1 MNLKKKTLKELKNLP
16 KGELKSLLDQ
26 KQERLRVLRFDLSFG
41 KVKNVR
47 EIRATR
53 KLVAQIKTIIKENGK

>member
-1 MNLKKKTLKELKNLP
+1 MELKELKNLP
-16 KGELKSLLDQ
+16 EGELKSLLNQ

-53 KLVAQIKTIIKENGK
+53 KLISQIKTILKEWKIKK

>member
-1 MNLKKKTLKELKNLP
+1 MELKELKNLP
-16 KGELKSLLDQ
+16 ENELKTLLSQ

-53 KLVAQIKTIIKENGK
+53 KIIAQMQTILKEWKTKK

>member
-1 MNLKKKTLKELKNLP
+1 MKHKEKLKEFKRMGHQELFRLLK
-16 KGELKSLLDQ
+16 E
-26 KQERLRVLRFDLSFG
+26 KQERLRQLRFDLPGG

-53 KLVAQIKTIIKENGK
+53 RDLARLLTLMAQAN

>member
-1 MNLKKKTLKELKNLP
+1 MDLKDLKKQTESELQ
-16 KGELKSLLDQ
+16 SLLAQ

-53 KLVAQIKTIIKENGK
+53 KIIAQIQTILKEWKTKK

>member
-1 MNLKKKTLKELKNLP
+1 MELKELKAMP
-16 KGELKSLLDQ
+16 EGELKSLLEQ

-53 KLVAQIKTIIKENGK
+53 KLISQIKTILKEWKTKK

>member
-1 MNLKKKTLKELKNLP
+1 MELKELKNLP
-16 KGELKSLLDQ
+16 EGELKSLLNQ

-53 KLVAQIKTIIKENGK
+53 KLISQIKTILKEWKTKK

>member
-1 MNLKKKTLKELKNLP
+1 MELKELKNLP
-16 KGELKSLLDQ
+16 ERELKSLLNQ

-53 KLVAQIKTIIKENGK
+53 KLISQIKTILKEWKTKK

>member
-1 MNLKKKTLKELKNLP
+1 MDLIDLKKQTESELQ
-16 KGELKSLLDQ
+16 SLLAQ

-53 KLVAQIKTIIKENGK
+53 KIIAQIQTILKEWKTKK

>member
-1 MNLKKKTLKELKNLP
+1 MELKELKNLP
-16 KGELKSLLDQ
+16 KNELKSLLDQ

-47 EIRATR
+47 EMRATR
-53 KLVAQIKTIIKENGK
+53 KLVAQIKTILKENGK

>member
-1 MNLKKKTLKELKNLP
+1 MELKELKNLP
-16 KGELKSLLDQ
+16 EVELKSLLSQ

-53 KLVAQIKTIIKENGK
+53 KIIAQIQTILKEWKTKK

>member
-1 MNLKKKTLKELKNLP
+1 MELKELKNLP
-16 KGELKSLLDQ
+16 EGELKSLLSQ

-53 KLVAQIKTIIKENGK
+53 KIIAQIQTILKEWKTKK

>member
-1 MNLKKKTLKELKNLP
+1 MELKELKNLP
-16 KGELKSLLDQ
+16 EGELKSLLAQ

-53 KLVAQIKTIIKENGK
+53 KIIAQIQTILKEWKTKK

>member
-1 MNLKKKTLKELKNLP
+1 MELKELKNLP

>member
-1 MNLKKKTLKELKNLP
+1 MELKELKNLP
-16 KGELKSLLDQ
+16 ESELKSLLTQ

-53 KLVAQIKTIIKENGK
+53 KIIAQIQTILKEWKTKK

>member
-1 MNLKKKTLKELKNLP
+1 MELKELKNLP
-16 KGELKSLLDQ
+16 ESELKSLLNQ

-53 KLVAQIKTIIKENGK
+53 KLISQIKTILKEWKTKK

>member
-1 MNLKKKTLKELKNLP
+1 MELKELKNLP
-16 KGELKSLLDQ
+16 ENELKLLLTQ

-53 KLVAQIKTIIKENGK
+53 KIIAQAQTILKEWKIKK

>member
-1 MNLKKKTLKELKNLP
+1 MDLKDLKKQTESELQ
-16 KGELKSLLDQ
+16 SLLAQ

-53 KLVAQIKTIIKENGK
+53 KIIAQIQTILKEWKKKK